1 MVRRAAPLAKGGGAE
16 VIGRKLHGAASL
28 ARGQLARNRTRVRA
42 GRETANHALRN
53 NLYNERAMRL
63 AEGYL
68 RAFYRWDTYRRWR
81 LHDTPEWFDHRAD
94 LFRFS
99 EERRPYFL
107 ERGVY
112 ARELLPRDGRVL
124 DLCCGD
130 GFYPFHFYA
139 ETASHI
145 DACDWDDTALRHARR
160 WHSHPRISYSRSDII
175 VDAFPN
181 NDYDLVVWD
190 GAIEHFALGDIRK
203 ILEKVRSSL
212 GALGVLCGY
221 TILNE
226 GPRMHPD
233 HSHEF
238 GSADELAEL
247 LLAVFPAAATLET
260 EYSDRRNVYFRAATT
275 EAALGGFRLKT
286 R

>member
-1 MVRRAAPLAKGGGAE
+1 M
-16 VIGRKLHGAASL
+16 ITRKLHSTAAFAL
-28 ARGQLARNRTRVRA
+28 GQLARNRTRFRA
-42 GRETANHALRN
+42 KRETAGQAIRN
-53 NLYNERAMRL
+53 NFYNEPSMRV
-63 AEGYL
+63 AERYL
-68 RAFYRWDTYRRWR
+68 RSFYRWDTYRRWR

-112 ARELLPRDGRVL
+112 ARELLPREGRVL

-139 ETASHI
+139 ETASHV
-145 DACDWDDTALRHARR
+145 DACDWDESALEHARH
-160 WHSHPRISYSRSDII
+160 WHAHPRISYSRRDII
-175 VDAFPN
+175 VDDFPDR
-181 NDYDLVVWD
+181 DYDLVVWD
-190 GAIEHFALGDIRK
+190 GAIEHFALDDINTV
-203 ILEKVRSSL
+203 LEKVGAVLGSS
-212 GALGVLCGY
+212 GVLCGY
-221 TILNE
+221 TILND
-226 GPRMHPD
+226 GPVMHPD

-238 GSADELAEL
+238 GSADELAEA

-260 EYSDRRNVYFRAATT
+260 EYQDRRNVYFRAAST
-275 EAALGGFRLKT
+275 EQALGGFRITK